1 VAIKNKSPEDP
12 QGGHMDMDIFNQDW
26 IQNAGMNAVHCK
38 WNPGDKSANAKLVCE
53 QTAVSEGFPTLRYH
67 VLKIGFFG
75 DNGELLETKK
85 IVLKRQA
92 QTVVEYDGRMNI
104 AAVVPNV
111 DDLAFIKIV
120 LDEVSFWRLK
130 IRFP

>member
-1 VAIKNKSPEDP
+1 
-12 QGGHMDMDIFNQDW
+12 
-26 IQNAGMNAVHCK
+26 
-38 WNPGDKSANAKLVCE
+38 
-53 QTAVSEGFPTLRYH
+53 
-67 VLKIGFFG
+67 
-75 DNGELLETKK
+75 
-85 IVLKRQA
+85 
-92 QTVVEYDGRMNI
+92 VVEYDGRMNV